1 MRYLLLTYYTKPNGK
16 IDEVMTIAKRIRTK
30 DRQMSNVV
38 LDFKEQRVLQCSVAG
53 LTANKDWDTIV
64 SYYYKHYAATI
75 ERLFQENGH
84 SLPAQPQSSTDE
96 KIQES

>member
-16 IDEVMTIAKRIRTK
+16 IDEAMTISRNLKKK
-30 DRQMSNVV
+30 DWQTTNVI
-38 LDFKEQRVLQCSVAG
+38 LDFKEQKVLLCSVAG
-53 LTANKDWDTIV
+53 ISAKKDWDTIV

-84 SLPAQPQSSTDE
+84 ELPKAETVVAG
-96 KIQES
+96 

>member
-16 IDEVMTIAKRIRTK
+16 IDEVMTVATKLRTK
-30 DRQMSNVV
+30 DWQTTNVI
-38 LDFKEQRVLQCSVAG
+38 LDFTEQKVLLCSVAG
-53 LTANKDWDTIV
+53 ITAKKDWDTVV

-84 SLPAQPQSSTDE
+84 ALPEATADGA
-96 KIQES
+96 